1 MPEKSNKSVFFLR
14 CPTCGKG
21 KLFKSKNPYELSKV
35 LDMNK
40 CCEYCNEH
48 FEVETGFYQGAMYI
62 SYIITSAMCLML
74 LPVYIAFNFSRE
86 KFLDNAMYYIIA
98 CGIMLVVAAPYV
110 VQLSRAVWLKLHI
123 TYFKNNEI

>member
-1 MPEKSNKSVFFLR
+1 MPVKSKKCVFFLR

-21 KLFKSKNPYELSKV
+21 KLFKSKHPFELSKV

-40 CCEYCNEH
+40 SCDYCGED
-48 FEVETGFYQGAMYI
+48 FEVEYGFYQGAMYM
-62 SYIITSAMCLML
+62 SYIITSAMCLLL

-86 KFLDNAMYYIIA
+86 KFLDNAMYYITG

-123 TYFKNNEI
+123 TYFKNKEN